1 MLFFECFLIKDA
13 SKQGSVSV
21 SLFVNT
27 TLAHLDFMKITLS
40 LTLLIG
46 LLTPHLHAEPALF
59 PAKNALAL
67 TVTEDGLVLE
77 GADLVTSDLDNWEVS
92 WPAVLEDEMSLPEE
106 EIVVTK
112 SDLLTQ
118 TSRWIRYGNYSFE
131 FRESVDCKNKLCLEY
146 IKTNVFFIYNNEQEV
161 DSVLLDSHHNIR
173 VKRVYATLKT
183 HLTSLGFV
191 TEATNIMAEPIFVR
205 TVTIY
210 DTFSKPI
217 VFNVNLSNPTT
228 VPSLS
233 TVFSNSKRLYSF
245 YPLYPLFI
253 DGKPIIGYGSDAG
266 IYSCSSSNLIF
277 TPIDNQRALLPDPS
291 TMTSRPDAIVDDSAD
306 AIIFEKRVYTNDN
319 GQTWTYYDSPL
330 PADYLSYDEGFFE
343 YVTLPTEEN
352 GLTHPVRK
360 RSADKGA
367 TWEEV
372 ENHAQIGD
380 YSFGL
385 SWNEET
391 QTSEGIIIHPI
402 VRSVP
407 IYLKDWWVLDVRAF
421 QDTFVVLLK
430 HATDPDME
438 HQLLC
443 LPVDNSPL
451 TSTAYSEQVLR
462 DGHWKV
468 EVVREPKVRLTE
480 EDINSAELLDL
491 NYDNRISINLG
502 YPTGRVENVIYGE
515 ADIESYPW
523 VYSYELGWH
532 AYFTS
537 NDATIPGAFL
547 WTPEESWLFTCVGYY
562 PFIWSFVEENWIWVD
577 VGEGRTKQWYLYLGD
592 GNWKQI
598 R

>member
-1 MLFFECFLIKDA
+1 MK
-13 SKQGSVSV
+13 
-21 SLFVNT
+21 T
-27 TLAHLDFMKITLS
+27 TLL
-40 LTLLIG
+40 LTLFIG
-46 LLTPHLHAEPALF
+46 LPLPLLYAEPTLF

-77 GADLVTSDLDNWEVS
+77 GADLMTPDLDNWQVS
-92 WPAVLEDEMSLPEE
+92 WPAVLEDEMPLPEE

-131 FRESVDCKNKLCLEY
+131 HRESIECMNEWCVEY
-146 IKTNVFFIYNNEQEV
+146 MKTNQFFIYKNEQEV

-173 VKRVYATLKT
+173 VKRVYVTLKT

-191 TEATNIMAEPIFVR
+191 TETTNIMAEPIFMR

-210 DTFSKPI
+210 DTFGKPI

-228 VPSLS
+228 IPPLS

-245 YPLYPLFI
+245 YPLYPLFT
-253 DGKPIIGYGSDAG
+253 DGRPIIGYGSDAG
-266 IYSCSSSNLIF
+266 IFSCSSSNLIF

-291 TMTSRPDAIVDDSAD
+291 TMTSRPDAIVDDGAD

-367 TWEEV
+367 TWEAVTTNLEM
-372 ENHAQIGD
+372 GD
-380 YSFGL
+380 YSFHTSWDEESQTTTVAL
-385 SWNEET
+385 S
-391 QTSEGIIIHPI
+391 HPLMFI
-402 VRSVP
+402 LP
-407 IYLKDWWVLDVRAF
+407 IYLENWWVLDVHTF

-430 HATDPDME
+430 HATDTERE

-443 LPVDNSPL
+443 IPVDNSPL
-451 TSTAYSEQVLR
+451 TTTEYPEQMLW

-468 EVVREPKVRLTE
+468 EVVRAPKVRLTE
-480 EDINSAELLDL
+480 EDINSAALLDL
-491 NYDNRISINLG
+491 SNENRISINLG

-523 VYSYELGWH
+523 VYSHELGWH
-532 AYFTS
+532 AYFKA
-537 NDATIPGAFL
+537 DWAVPGAFL
-547 WTPEESWLFTCVGYY
+547 WTPDESWLFTSTELF
-562 PFIWSFVEENWIWVD
+562 PFIWSFVEGNWIWVD

>member
-1 MLFFECFLIKDA
+1 MK
-13 SKQGSVSV
+13 
-21 SLFVNT
+21 T
-27 TLAHLDFMKITLS
+27 TLL
-40 LTLLIG
+40 LTLFIG
-46 LLTPHLHAEPALF
+46 IPLPLLYAEPTLF

-77 GADLVTSDLDNWEVS
+77 GADLVTPDLDNWQVS
-92 WPAVLEDEMSLPEE
+92 WPAVLKDKLPLPEE
-106 EIVVTK
+106 KVVVTK
-112 SDLLTQ
+112 SDLFTQ
-118 TSRWIRYGNYSFE
+118 TSRWISYGNYSFE
-131 FRESVDCKNKLCLEY
+131 FRESVSCKEKICWEY
-146 IKTNVFFIYNNEQEV
+146 IKTNQFFVYKNDQEI
-161 DSVLLDSHHNIR
+161 DSFTLDSHHNIR
-173 VKRVYATLKT
+173 TKQIYKSINMYITSVGLATEVIEYSINLDIP
-183 HLTSLGFV
+183 SG
-191 TEATNIMAEPIFVR
+191 
-205 TVTIY
+205 
-210 DTFSKPI
+210 
-217 VFNVNLSNPTT
+217 LSNNIKIYNE
-228 VPSLS
+228 LS
-233 TVFSNSKRLYSF
+233 DSIIFSAKIVHPGTFPFFSRFISNSKRIYASYSYLYS
-245 YPLYPLFI
+245 I
-253 DGKPIIGYGSDAG
+253 VDGKITASYGTNAG

-391 QTSEGIIIHPI
+391 QTSEGIIVHPI

-407 IYLKDWWVLDVRAF
+407 IYLKDWWVLDLRAF

-430 HATDPDME
+430 HATDPDRE

-462 DGHWKV
+462 DGHWKA
-468 EVVREPKVRLTE
+468 EVVRAPKVRLAA
-480 EDINSAELLDL
+480 EDLGNAELLDF
-491 NYDNRISINLG
+491 NYENLVQINLG